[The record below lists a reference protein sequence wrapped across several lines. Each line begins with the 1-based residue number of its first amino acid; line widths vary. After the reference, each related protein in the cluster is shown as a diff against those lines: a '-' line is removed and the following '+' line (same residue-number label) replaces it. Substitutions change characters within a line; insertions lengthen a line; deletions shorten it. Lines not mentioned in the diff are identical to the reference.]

1 MKGVEQMNLLDKIL
15 KLLGIRKE
23 PQLPEAKGFEEIEKT
38 GTQKLSDSI
47 SVSQDY
53 INQRRIE
60 QQKDQQRK
68 FQLMFCIKNIC
79 GKGLDN
85 FEGGLSQELENKL
98 AQFGYNDTASL
109 LTDLDLKVLS
119 TLNLNMNYKNSDFTK
134 DNIVDYISSSQ
145 NPSETASK
153 LIESVEQFAI
163 NEARSFQYTD
173 DVASRFVPGD
183 VLTLMEKKIDE
194 LSREDSQNQL

>member
-1 MKGVEQMNLLDKIL
+1 MNLLDKIL